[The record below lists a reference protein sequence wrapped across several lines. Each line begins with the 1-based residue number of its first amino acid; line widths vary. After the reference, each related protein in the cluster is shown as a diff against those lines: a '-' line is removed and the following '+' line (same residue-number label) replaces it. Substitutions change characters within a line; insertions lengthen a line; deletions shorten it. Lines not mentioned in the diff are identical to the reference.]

1 MTTQLK
7 GGRRMRAGFTGRL
20 TAVVTVVVVAVSW
33 GLADPAYA
41 SEGTFVFDQSAI
53 NHSAFKTQYVDC
65 PGTPTAIGGHVD
77 GGVSSQ
83 AYLQTLALYNSP
95 ESVFDMFE
103 GASATE
109 DGDGYSRTWAVTAQ
123 AVCHSSVPGWEVV
136 YGFGPVGTASS
147 AAIASCPSGKAVIGA
162 GGGSWTGTI
171 GGQVG
176 QGVLT
181 YLQYASDLS
190 WGRVVLRKDVVAP
203 SQQMQAYVQVICATR
218 PAGLQLVTAS
228 SVSDS
233 ATTKAVTANC
243 PAGKYTYGAGFGL
256 VTGFGGVVL
265 NELDITTR
273 KVTARGY
280 EAQGGITA
288 NWNVQA
294 YVICA
299 N

>member
-1 MTTQLK
+1 
-7 GGRRMRAGFTGRL
+7 MRTGLLGRL
-20 TAVVTVVVVAVSW
+20 LAVTTVVTLTTAVGV
-33 GLADPAYA
+33 ADPAHA
-41 SEGTFVFDQSAI
+41 GSGTFVFEQSAI
-53 NHSAFKTQYVDC
+53 NHTAFKTQYVDC
-65 PGTPTAIGGHVD
+65 PGRQTAIGGHVD
-77 GGVSSQ
+77 GGVSGQ
-83 AYLQTLALYNSP
+83 VYLQTLALYNPPDSLDP
-95 ESVFDMFE
+95 FA
-103 GASATE
+103 GTSAIE
-109 DGDGYSRTWAVTAQ
+109 DGDGYSRTWAVTGQ
-123 AVCHSSVPGWEVV
+123 AICHGDLPDWQVV

-147 AAIASCPSGKAVIGA
+147 AAIAYCPSGKAVVGA
-162 GGGSWTGTI
+162 GGGAWAGTI

-176 QGVLT
+176 EGVLT
-181 YLQYASDLS
+181 YLQYASDLT
-190 WGRVVLRKDVVAP
+190 WARVVLRKDVVDP
-203 SQQMQAYVQVICATR
+203 SQRLEAFVQVICATR

-243 PAGKYTYGAGFGL
+243 PTGKFTYGAGFGL

-288 NWNVQA
+288 NWAVSA